1 MATKRSHFLTDVY
14 SETAVFE
21 LHDSFDGAWG
31 ERFMWTRDLKGKSIL
46 AWPIEPRSE
55 GNRPKGENKIKG
67 HCLITLWMK
76 VEEKTFDNHQKI
88 SLTTSQSVVIRL
100 NDMMHKRHAE

>member
-55 GNRPKGENKIKG
+55 GNRPKGE
-67 HCLITLWMK
+67 
-76 VEEKTFDNHQKI
+76 KTKLKDI
-88 SLTTSQSVVIRL
+88 V
-100 NDMMHKRHAE
+100 